1 MKKKSV
7 LLDRKNSAH
16 LSSSFLSFKYYL
28 QTAMLHDTSKE
39 QVYNMNSKNDDMTT
53 YQKNAYTTESELGQQ
68 KDLYLTGKT
77 QSQRQNAN
85 LERNI
90 LPPVT
95 LPAQDGYPLQQA
107 STLSNSANVCL
118 LQPQNTQM
126 IVVRVNYFI
135 LICSILILFY
145 LDFYSVRD
153 SPSHLLVEWRFEIL

>member
-53 YQKNAYTTESELGQQ
+53 YQQNAYTTENKLGQQ

-85 LERNI
+85 LERYI
-90 LPPVT
+90 LPPVR

-153 SPSHLLVEWRFEIL
+153 FPCHLLVEWRFEIL

>member
-1 MKKKSV
+1 M
-7 LLDRKNSAH
+7 DQKNSAH
-16 LSSSFLSFKYYL
+16 LSSSFLYFKYYL

-39 QVYNMNSKNDDMTT
+39 QVYNVNSKNDMTT
-53 YQKNAYTTESELGQQ
+53 YQQNAYTTENELGQQ

-77 QSQRQNAN
+77 QTQRQNAN
-85 LERNI
+85 LERYI
-90 LPPVT
+90 LPPVA

-153 SPSHLLVEWRFEIL
+153 FPCYLLVE